1 MVILELLP
9 RAFCPELHVHCCFG
23 TSNEDRQTSTQ
34 SAGLA
39 KSSPRHLVFPGDLG
53 AGAGTVGLL
62 RMVSTTCVDGRC
74 WAVFTVHGCVLFA
87 EGKCVVVG
95 CFCGAAATV
104 CLRFRRLPQFEAP
117 SCAPL
122 DGFAFDADQ
131 TSSLSGPRPGR
142 VPPAV
147 CAGRQR
153 SPSAPVGPSPI
164 GAGAALT
171 MRAYRRS

>member
-74 WAVFTVHGCVLFA
+74 WAVFTGTKSPVLASRPILDIVRFLRPMAIGFA
-87 EGKCVVVG
+87 PNLQNQIHAIIACS
-95 CFCGAAATV
+95 
-104 CLRFRRLPQFEAP
+104 LRFVVNFPGWA
-117 SCAPL
+117 
-122 DGFAFDADQ
+122 
-131 TSSLSGPRPGR
+131 TS
-142 VPPAV
+142 
-147 CAGRQR
+147 
-153 SPSAPVGPSPI
+153 
-164 GAGAALT
+164 GAKQPDLQVWLFHF
-171 MRAYRRS
+171 